1 MASIKRKGRGK
12 VGSKKLQ
19 GLRAP
24 LGREAEER
32 GAEER
37 AAEEQGAQKN
47 SWSETM
53 DMR

>member
-24 LGREAEER
+24 LGR